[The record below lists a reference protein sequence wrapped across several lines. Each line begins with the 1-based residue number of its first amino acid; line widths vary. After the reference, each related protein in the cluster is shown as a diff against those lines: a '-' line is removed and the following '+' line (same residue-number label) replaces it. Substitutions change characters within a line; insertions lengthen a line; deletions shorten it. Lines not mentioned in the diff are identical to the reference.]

1 MPNITKSEIEKNL
14 IKFIETNIILDYPDM
29 DPIIAHDFISKA
41 FWSGVIKSSENED
54 LLNWYKNIF
63 KKNLFILDQD
73 DYSEASIDALK
84 KQFSLAGTDFG
95 SSKQRDLG
103 QKWADTIRGYLG
115 EIGVRKLLKSK
126 YNLEISLAHE
136 PGDLEEFVSKDI
148 HEVKFQNQEKRKPKI
163 KVSIKTVKS
172 NGIWLDFTEQMFIHA
187 DVHINCCV
195 GVGTNHLFSFFKHL
209 SVFKDKIIKNAID
222 RNFINQEEGNNIY
235 DQVPSFKNIYGYV
248 PGFVVKKSEY
258 ESFSYDGKKGR
269 LNYTIDKWSGKY
281 LHSYLEIVKNNENV
295 EKGVKF
301 LGIGV
306 FSRENIYVFGLSS
319 LMWSD
324 DDWKNLI
331 INKI

>member
-1 MPNITKSEIEKNL
+1 MSNITKIQIEKNL
-14 IKFIETNIILDYPDM
+14 HKFVELNIIRDYPDM
-29 DPIIAHDFISKA
+29 DLLIAYDFVSKA
-41 FWSGVIKSSENED
+41 FLSGAIKSNDNEE
-54 LLNWYKNIF
+54 LLNWYSNIF
-63 KKNLFILDQD
+63 KKNLFILDQK

-115 EIGVRKLLKSK
+115 EIGVRKLFKNK
-126 YNLEISLAHE
+126 YNLEIFLAHE
-136 PGDLEEFVSKDI
+136 PGELDEFVSKDI
-148 HEVKFQNQEKRKPKI
+148 HEVKFHDQLKRKPNI

-187 DVHINCCV
+187 DAHINCCV

-222 RNFINQEEGNNIY
+222 NNFINQVEGNNIY

-248 PGFVVKKSEY
+248 PGFVIKKQQY
-258 ESFSYDGKKGR
+258 ENYFYSGKKGTS
-269 LNYTIDKWSGKY
+269 NYTIDKWSGKY
-281 LHSYLEIVKNNENV
+281 LHSYLEIIKKKENAKN
-295 EKGVKF
+295 VKF
-301 LGIGV
+301 LGIGK
-306 FSRENIYVFGLSS
+306 FSREKVYVFGLSS
-319 LMWSD
+319 LMSSD
-324 DDWKNLI
+324 QDWKDFV

>member
-1 MPNITKSEIEKNL
+1 MSNITISEIDKKL
-14 IKFIETNIILDYPDM
+14 LKFIESNIILDYPDM
-29 DPIIAHDFISKA
+29 DLVIAHDFISKA
-41 FWSGVIKSSENED
+41 FSSGAIKSSESED
-54 LLNWYKNIF
+54 IVNWYENVF
-63 KKNLFILDQD
+63 KKNLFVLDQD

-115 EIGVRKLLKSK
+115 EIGVRKLFKSK
-126 YNLEISLAHE
+126 YNLEISLAHD
-136 PGDLEEFVSKDI
+136 PGDLEDFVSKDI
-148 HEVKFQNQEKRKPKI
+148 HEVKFQDKPKRKPNIKI
-163 KVSIKTVKS
+163 SIKTVKS

-209 SVFKDKIIKNAID
+209 SVFKDKIIKNAVD

-235 DQVPSFKNIYGYV
+235 DQVPSFKNIYGYI
-248 PGFVVKKSEY
+248 PGFVIKKSEY
-258 ESFSYDGKKGR
+258 ENFSYGGRKGR

-281 LHSYLEIVKNNENV
+281 LHSYLEIIKNKENV
-295 EKGVKF
+295 RKVNF
-301 LGIGV
+301 SGIGK

-319 LMWSD
+319 LMSSEK
-324 DDWKNLI
+324 DWKNFI
-331 INKI
+331 IDKI

>member
-1 MPNITKSEIEKNL
+1 MSKITKSEIEKKL
-14 IKFIETNIILDYPDM
+14 HTFIELNILKDYPDM
-29 DPIIAHDFISKA
+29 DPLIAYDFISKA
-41 FWSGVIKSSENED
+41 FLSGVIESPESED
-54 LLNWYKNIF
+54 ILSWYNNIF
-63 KKNLFILDQD
+63 KKNLFVLDQN

-115 EIGVRKLLKSK
+115 EIGVRKLFKKK

-136 PGDLEEFVSKDI
+136 PGQLEEFVSKDI
-148 HEVKFQNQEKRKPKI
+148 HEVKFHNQTKRKPLI

-187 DVHINCCV
+187 DIHINCCV

-222 RNFINQEEGNNIY
+222 RNFINQDEGDNIY
-235 DQVPSFKNIYGYV
+235 NQVPSFKNIYGYV
-248 PGFVVKKSEY
+248 PGFVTKKSEY
-258 ESFSYDGKKGR
+258 EKYSYSGKKGTS
-269 LNYTIDKWSGKY
+269 NYTIDKWSGKY
-281 LHSYLEIVKNNENV
+281 MHSDLEIIKER
-295 EKGVKF
+295 EKAKDVKF
-301 LGIGV
+301 LGIGE
-306 FSRENIYVFGLSS
+306 FSREKVYIFGLSS
-319 LMWSD
+319 LMYLD
-324 DDWKNLI
+324 QDWENFI

>member
-1 MPNITKSEIEKNL
+1 MTEITKIQIEKNL
-14 IKFIETNIILDYPDM
+14 QKFIELNIIKDYPDM
-29 DPIIAHDFISKA
+29 DFLIAYDFISKA
-41 FWSGVIKSSENED
+41 FLSGVIKSSDNKD
-54 LLNWYKNIF
+54 LLDWYSNIF
-63 KKNLFILDQD
+63 KKNLFILDQN

-115 EIGVRKLLKSK
+115 EIGVRKLFKNK
-126 YNLEISLAHE
+126 YNLEIFLAHE
-136 PGDLEEFVSKDI
+136 PGELEEFVSKDI
-148 HEVKFQNQEKRKPKI
+148 HEVKFHDQQKRKPNI

-222 RNFINQEEGNNIY
+222 NNFINQEEGNNIY

-248 PGFVVKKSEY
+248 PGFVIKKQEY
-258 ESFSYDGKKGR
+258 ENYSYNGKKGTF
-269 LNYTIDKWSGKY
+269 NYTIDRWSGKY
-281 LHSYLEIVKNNENV
+281 LHSYLDTIKRNENARN
-295 EKGVKF
+295 VKF
-301 LGIGV
+301 LGIGE
-306 FSRENIYVFGLSS
+306 FSREKVYIFGLSS
-319 LMWSD
+319 LLSSD
-324 DDWKNLI
+324 KDWKDFI

>member
-1 MPNITKSEIEKNL
+1 MSKITKNEIEKKL
-14 IKFIETNIILDYPDM
+14 HTFIELNILKDYPDM
-29 DPIIAHDFISKA
+29 DPLIAYDFISKA
-41 FWSGVIKSSENED
+41 FLSGVIESSESED
-54 LLNWYKNIF
+54 ILSWYNNIF
-63 KKNLFILDQD
+63 KKNLFVLDQN

-115 EIGVRKLLKSK
+115 EIGVRKLFKKK

-136 PGDLEEFVSKDI
+136 PGQLEEFVSKDI
-148 HEVKFQNQEKRKPKI
+148 HEVKFHNQTKRKPLI

-187 DVHINCCV
+187 DIHINCCV

-222 RNFINQEEGNNIY
+222 RNFINQDEGDNIY
-235 DQVPSFKNIYGYV
+235 NQVPSFKNIYGYV
-248 PGFVVKKSEY
+248 PGFVTKKSEY
-258 ESFSYDGKKGR
+258 EKYSYGGKKGTS
-269 LNYTIDKWSGKY
+269 NYTIDKWSGKY
-281 LHSYLEIVKNNENV
+281 MHSDLEIIKER
-295 EKGVKF
+295 EKAKDVKF
-301 LGIGV
+301 LGIGE
-306 FSRENIYVFGLSS
+306 FSREKVYIFGLSS
-319 LMWSD
+319 LMYLD
-324 DDWKNLI
+324 QDWENFI